1 MEIQSEQWNNAIAKI
16 QKQWQQWTTKQ
27 GESMGEAMS
36 VALISALDKQT
47 GIQQNQWNRW
57 QQVIEK
63 NAQLL
68 AANQDKMNQ
77 QTQLMGRVV
86 EATGEVI
93 SLEQALNANLSHL
106 QETRQFED
114 AVISLSAAIQLLST
128 RMTGESKPLD
138 LTGDSDSRGKA
149 A

>member
-1 MEIQSEQWNNAIAKI
+1 
-16 QKQWQQWTTKQ
+16 
-27 GESMGEAMS
+27 MGEAMS